1 MATIQEIKNL
11 AENDLWSFARLV
23 NPQREY
29 GEIHEKVFKWLQH
42 SNSSN
47 LLLLLPRS
55 HMKSHCMAVWV
66 SWMITKDP
74 TSTILYLSATT
85 TLAEAQLLEI
95 KGILT
100 SETYSRYW
108 PEMVNEEEGK
118 REKWSTGAIA
128 VDHPLRKAENIRD
141 FTLFAAGLSTNTTGL
156 HCNILV
162 CDDVVVPDNAY
173 TDEGRRKTS
182 AACSQMASIL
192 NAGGIIR
199 ACGTRY
205 HAADQYSVWKEQTM
219 PLFDDD
225 GDIVGEEDL
234 WEIMEEV
241 VEKDN
246 VFLWPRTAR
255 ADGKMFGFDRKEL
268 ARISALYTDRT
279 QFYAQYY
286 NDPNDPESHRLNY
299 DKFQYYDRKFL
310 RMEQGKWFFKEERLN
325 VFASIDFAY
334 SLSKKADS
342 TAIVVVG
349 VDKDYNYYVLD
360 IARFKSDKI
369 NDYYNEIINLH
380 QQWEFSRLRAE
391 TNAAQA
397 VIARDLKLRLKEA
410 GSRIVV
416 DENRPQRGDGKK
428 EERIAA
434 VLEPRY
440 ENQQIWHFKGGYTP
454 MLEEELILMRPKHD
468 DIKDCLAACV
478 EFAKAPKGYA
488 RGVVRKNNQHLFNS
502 RFGGVNI

>member
-1 MATIQEIKNL
+1 MATKEEIRQL
-11 AENDLWSFARLV
+11 AENNLWAYARLV

-29 GEIHEKVFKWLQH
+29 GEVHKKVFDWLQYTDAV
-42 SNSSN
+42 N

-66 SWMITKDP
+66 SWMITRDP
-74 TSTILYLSATT
+74 TTTILYLSATT

-95 KGILT
+95 KGVLT
-100 SETYSRYW
+100 SEVYQRYW
-108 PEMVNEEEGK
+108 PEMIHPEEGK

-128 VDHPLRKAENIRD
+128 VDHPRRKEENVRD
-141 FTLFAAGLSTNTTGL
+141 FTLFAAGLTTNTTGL
-156 HCNILV
+156 HCEILV

-173 TDEGRRKTS
+173 TEEGRRKTA

-205 HAADQYSVWKEQTM
+205 HPADQYSIWKEQTM
-219 PLFDDD
+219 PIFDDK
-225 GDIVGEEDL
+225 GDIVGNEPL
-234 WEIMEEV
+234 WNIMEEV
-241 VEKDN
+241 VEKDGI
-246 VFLWPRTAR
+246 FLWPRTAR

-286 NDPNDPESHRLNY
+286 NDPNDPESRRLDY
-299 DKFQYYDRKFL
+299 SRFQYYDKRYLENKA
-310 RMEQGKWFFKEERLN
+310 GKWYFKDERLN
-325 VFASIDFAY
+325 VYAAIDFAF
-334 SLSKKADS
+334 SLSKQADS

-349 VDKDYNYYVLD
+349 VDRNYNYYVLD
-360 IARFKSDKI
+360 ISRFKTDKI
-369 NDYYNEIINLH
+369 AEYYNEVVDMH
-380 QQWEFSRLRAE
+380 QKWEFPRLRAE
-391 TNAAQA
+391 VNVAQA
-397 VIARDLKLRLKEA
+397 VIARDLKERLKSS
-410 GSRIVV
+410 GSRIVI
-416 DENRPQRGDGKK
+416 DEHRPQRGDGKK

-440 ENQQIWHFKGGYTP
+440 ENQQIWHYKGGYIP
-454 MLEEELILMRPKHD
+454 MLEEELILARPRHD

-478 EFAKAPKGYA
+478 ETAKAPKGYA
-488 RGVVRKNNQHLFNS
+488 RESMRTNKNHLFNS
-502 RFGGVNI
+502 RFGGVAI